1 MSGTVRLSS
10 EDLAALAELRR
21 RRPRVQCVLG
31 AVSAPFVA
39 DVILAAGGVP
49 SMTHAPDEAAMLA
62 AGADAVL
69 VNTGQP
75 DAERRAGA
83 RACARGAAEA
93 GRPWLLDPVLAHAT
107 PARLQL
113 AEELLGHA
121 PAIIK
126 PNRQE
131 LAALSPAGG
140 NPEEA
145 TRVLARSRG
154 AIVQCTGDPDIITG
168 GDGIHRISGGHEWMD
183 RAVGFGCALGG
194 LTAALLAVT
203 DPQRA
208 ALAACRTFAHAAH
221 LALGRARGPAS
232 FRIAFVDVL
241 HQLSEEAE

>member
-1 MSGTVRLSS
+1 VSGTERLFPD
-10 EDLAALAELRR
+10 DLAILAMLRR

-31 AVSAPFVA
+31 AVSSPFVA

-49 SMTHAPDEAAMLA
+49 SMTHAPDEAAVLA

-69 VNTGQP
+69 VNIGQP

-83 RACARGAAEA
+83 RACARSAAKA
-93 GRPWLLDPVLAHAT
+93 GRPWLLDPVLVHAT
-107 PARLQL
+107 PPRRQL

-131 LAALSPAGG
+131 LTALAPAGG
-140 NPEEA
+140 SPESMARE
-145 TRVLARSRG
+145 LARAQGSV
-154 AIVQCTGDPDIITG
+154 VQCTGDPDIITC
-168 GDGIHRISGGHEWMD
+168 GDEIHRISGGHEWMD
-183 RAVGFGCALGG
+183 RNVGFGCALGG

-203 DPQRA
+203 DPPGA
-208 ALAACRTFAHAAH
+208 ALAACRAFAFAAD
-221 LALGRARGPAS
+221 LALERARGPAS
-232 FRIAFVDVL
+232 FRIAFTDAL